1 EDFIPVTITSDISWP
16 AIMQG
21 IGLGIC
27 ISVLFALLPLVGIR
41 NITPLNTLRIS
52 LDAPRPAKDK
62 WSWAVYGLIAV
73 LVVVYASQQL
83 DGPLQTAAFTGG
95 VLLAFTALYAMAR
108 ALMWLVRRFFPFSW
122 SYLWRQGL
130 SNLFR
135 PNNQTVILVI
145 AIGLGTAFIATLMLV
160 QNMLLTRVS
169 LSTSENQPNMV
180 LFDIQSAQKETV
192 AETVRKQG
200 LPVLE
205 EVPIVTVQLLAIN
218 GITADSAR
226 RDSTLEV
233 SRRALNAELRVT
245 YRRELSDSEEVVA
258 GRWIGVTPAGDT
270 ARVSL
275 EEDYAR
281 RIKVDV
287 GDRLLFNVQG
297 VRVPAVVGSL
307 REVDWNRVQTNFR
320 LIFPTGVI
328 DNAPQFHVLMT
339 RVPDETV
346 SARLQQTIVTQFPN
360 VSIIDLGLILKVL

>member
-1 EDFIPVTITSDISWP
+1 GAFIWSVLCTFIPQVLSVVFEDFIPVTIPSDISWP

-73 LVVVYASQQL
+73 FVFVYASQQL

-169 LSTSENQPNMV
+169 LSASEN
-180 LFDIQSAQKETV
+180 
-192 AETVRKQG
+192 
-200 LPVLE
+200 
-205 EVPIVTVQLLAIN
+205 
-218 GITADSAR
+218 
-226 RDSTLEV
+226 
-233 SRRALNAELRVT
+233 
-245 YRRELSDSEEVVA
+245 
-258 GRWIGVTPAGDT
+258 
-270 ARVSL
+270 
-275 EEDYAR
+275 
-281 RIKVDV
+281 
-287 GDRLLFNVQG
+287 
-297 VRVPAVVGSL
+297 
-307 REVDWNRVQTNFR
+307 
-320 LIFPTGVI
+320 
-328 DNAPQFHVLMT
+328 
-339 RVPDETV
+339 
-346 SARLQQTIVTQFPN
+346 
-360 VSIIDLGLILKVL
+360 